1 MPTNLILVYS
11 KHKAWGLLKVNKDL
25 MIGLGYSA
33 LSISFITSTLL
44 LDVAKKVIYSAIR
57 SLLCF
62 TLSRISNSTMLN
74 TWPPQLLSPPLPQS
88 SSWQVLD
95 ILVRLF
101 LSFSAPNLYRA
112 VKPMISRFCT
122 MKLWSA
128 AERLKHSSQ
137 AGPARSRSIKLRDDR
152 TITIS

>member
-1 MPTNLILVYS
+1 MSTNSISVYS
-11 KHKAWGLLKVNKDL
+11 KHKVRGLLKVNKDL
-25 MIGLGYSA
+25 MIWLGYSA

-74 TWPPQLLSPPLPQS
+74 TWPSQLLSPPLLQS

-128 AERLKHSSQ
+128 AERLKAQQPGWPRAQPEH
-137 AGPARSRSIKLRDDR
+137 
-152 TITIS
+152 